1 MDDILTQEEIK
12 KKYLEDTPFNNYMS
26 SLSDKVVKNVELIP
40 KENMEY
46 PLLHGSLVPV
56 TKPFEP
62 RIGTT
67 QAPSEDRTVPRICT
81 SDTLLGCLRAMPI
94 LIEMVAQSNYNPWKS
109 GKVANSANIKDK
121 YLGGWYLYAF
131 QDYEWCLKPTKKLCF
146 DSDITR
152 EHWLVNYSPETRQY
166 KAVEVAKMFI
176 ATVTYQTRVKERS
189 ACTVMLYIE
198 VMEDMVIKVKHD
210 DKVEYNI
217 GKGYWRLTFSHS
229 PYYQIEDEDG
239 LIIQDVSKAEYLKAK
254 GASADLLS
262 YKRPSYLDL

>member
-26 SLSDKVVKNVELIP
+26 SLSDKVVKNVEVIP
-40 KENMEY
+40 RANKG
-46 PLLHGSLVPV
+46 PLLHGSLKPI

-62 RIGTT
+62 RIGNT
-67 QAPSEDRTVPRICT
+67 QAASEDRTVPRICT

-94 LIEMVAQSNYNPWKS
+94 LVELAAQNNYSPWKEHNTSKESNYR
-109 GKVANSANIKDK
+109 
-121 YLGGWYLYAF
+121 GGWYLYAF
-131 QDYEWCLKPTKKLCF
+131 QDYEWTLKPNKKLVF
-146 DSDITR
+146 DTDITT
-152 EHWLVNYSPETRQY
+152 EHWLVAYSPETRQY